1 MPVSLGLDDRAAD
14 AVHEQRPADQLLRRD
29 HGITRQIERR
39 DHCGCHEQLP
49 GGRALDPPEALD
61 VGGRHQHAALR
72 HLGQQRRPRGT
83 RQLRVGVEGVIPLRV
98 LHVQRMV
105 HDVRQMDEPA
115 VHLQHRVSAAV
126 TGR

>member
-1 MPVSLGLDDRAAD
+1 MAVSLGLDDRAAD

-39 DHCGCHEQLP
+39 DHCGCHESSP
-49 GGRALDPPEALD
+49 AAERWIRPKPSMWEADTSTPRSAISASSAVRVVRASAG
-61 VGGRHQHAALR
+61 VR
-72 HLGQQRRPRGT
+72 
-83 RQLRVGVEGVIPLRV
+83 VEGVIPLRV

-105 HDVRQMDEPA
+105 HDIRQMDEPA

-126 TGR
+126 AGR